1 MSGEN
6 IIQHAVVKRQRSEP
20 ILSIHQMKRNEI
32 HFQSL
37 PDKMKACF
45 RNSKNSTPKRLS
57 FPFNSSNHGFK
68 KKKISTEKTTI
79 ILISIV
85 VHFLFTHSY
94 RLTIKFYEALMP
106 QSSTEASFE
115 QCFSLGR

>member
-1 MSGEN
+1 
-6 IIQHAVVKRQRSEP
+6 
-20 ILSIHQMKRNEI
+20 
-32 HFQSL
+32 
-37 PDKMKACF
+37 MKAYF
-45 RNSKNSTPKRLS
+45 INSKDAIPERSSFLLNPTNDGFRKKR
-57 FPFNSSNHGFK
+57 
-68 KKKISTEKTTI
+68 ISTEKTTI

>member
-1 MSGEN
+1 MER
-6 IIQHAVVKRQRSEP
+6 K
-20 ILSIHQMKRNEI
+20 EI
-32 HFQSL
+32 RFQSL
-37 PDKMKACF
+37 QDRMKAYF
-45 RNSKNSTPKRLS
+45 ENSENPIPERLS
-57 FPFNSSNHGFK
+57 FPFNSSNRGFTK
-68 KKKISTEKTTI
+68 KRISTEKTTL

-106 QSSTEASFE
+106 QSSTKASFE

>member
-6 IIQHAVVKRQRSEP
+6 ITRHAVVKRQRSEP
-20 ILSIHQMKRNEI
+20 ILSIHQMERKEI

-37 PDKMKACF
+37 QDKMKSYF
-45 RNSKNSTPKRLS
+45 ENSKNAIPERSSFLLNTTNDGFRKKR
-57 FPFNSSNHGFK
+57 
-68 KKKISTEKTTI
+68 ISTEKTTL